1 MFSPTD
7 LQQELLALRQRRTD
21 ARAFATEVLN
31 SLGQAKDAGLDPKQ
45 LDAEKIV
52 HLQDIKQLC
61 IDYRLR
67 FLPAAY
73 FKGEWPVEAVDKIQQ
88 LETQHNTELSDL
100 RIVAPAKRLRLENA
114 DDPLL
119 LAPLGNDYY
128 YLIHKWG
135 NDLHPFRK
143 WLMWPYK
150 NFENMVFTVFLISI
164 GLTLLSPIGLL
175 HPEPGPR
182 EYLLTFLFLFKCV
195 GFVVLYYGFA
205 KGKNFNEAIWN
216 SKYYNA

>member
-45 LDAEKIV
+45 LDAEMIV

-88 LETQHNTELSDL
+88 LEAEHNTELSDL